1 MFAFARQQ
9 RQCAT
14 TVNRH
19 SSDHTADP
27 RTVYPALTMRSL
39 PNLTWEALRR
49 CSCAFTFAMRI
60 AAQTFSAWVLLP
72 GFGPVVP
79 YPYPE
84 VRVHRATHQRRVRGV
99 CMRRCIHTFQMGP
112 RPGAPQLPRSQEPP
126 LRRPCSAALDPGF
139 QLPAR
144 GGSRCRCRPRGRAA
158 LGRGGGGCP
167 GTRHGPTASRLAP
180 LPPRRCSRGLTWMVC
195 LLYTFTT

>member
-1 MFAFARQQ
+1 MGSTTTLQLCIHLCNAHRCTDIFRLGS
-9 RQCAT
+9 AT
-14 TVNRH
+14 WLRAG
-19 SSDHTADP
+19 SSI
-27 RTVYPALTMRSL
+27 SL
-39 PNLTWEALRR
+39 PRGA
-49 CSCAFTFAMRI
+49 CAPSHTPKAC
-60 AAQTFSAWVLLP
+60 TGCL
-72 GFGPVVP
+72 
-79 YPYPE
+79 
-84 VRVHRATHQRRVRGV
+84 HV